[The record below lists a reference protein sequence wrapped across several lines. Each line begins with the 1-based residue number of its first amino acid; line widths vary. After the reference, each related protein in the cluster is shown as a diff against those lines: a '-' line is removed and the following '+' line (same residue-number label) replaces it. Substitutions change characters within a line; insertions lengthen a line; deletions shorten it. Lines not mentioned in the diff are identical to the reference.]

1 MINLD
6 KLLQLRLFL
15 DSIKQSSIT
24 PKELEELQ
32 VKRPPSEF
40 SDGPPCLESLTREK
54 LNDTRD
60 RVDVSIYNIC
70 KEEVAR

>member
-6 KLLQLRLFL
+6 KLLQYGFL

-40 SDGPPCLESLTREK
+40 SDGPPCLESLT
-54 LNDTRD
+54 
-60 RVDVSIYNIC
+60 
-70 KEEVAR
+70 